1 MNIPTN
7 LEAYEVNTGGGC
19 MVTIIKCPEW
29 DYILTTTEECVAVY
43 KNEDA
48 FWEDQGDDALA
59 TAWVNHYPVNEFPN
73 TPNVPQKREYI
84 ETDKL
89 SGEPFPIESQYITH
103 RDYDNHKFFNDVLA
117 ALKPLGAVNM
127 SGHDDEYPSIGVC
140 INKYRDIGVQMMI
153 SPKQN
158 CTEIWRVSCFYYF
171 GSEPALERDT
181 DLISFDFDVEE
192 CVKMFNETLNLV
204 KLRIEQDKEV
214 TNE

>member
-29 DYILTTTEECVAVY
+29 DYILATTEESVAVF
-43 KNEDA
+43 KSEDA
-48 FWEDQGDDALA
+48 FWEDHGADALA
-59 TAWVNHYPVNEFPN
+59 IAWVKDYPVNEFP
-73 TPNVPQKREYI
+73 
-84 ETDKL
+84 
-89 SGEPFPIESQYITH
+89 IESWSITH
-103 RDYDNHKFFNDVLA
+103 RDYDNREFFNNVLA
-117 ALKPLGAVNM
+117 ALKPLGAVDM

-140 INKYRDIGVQMMI
+140 IDNDKDIGVQMMI

-158 CTEIWRVSCFYYF
+158 CTEIWRVSCLYYF
-171 GSEPALERDT
+171 GSEPTLERDT